1 MAAPTGPRG
10 TVVVLEAGA
19 LAASTGA
26 LAALARL
33 ALAARRT
40 GHRVRLRGASPA
52 LRALLDRAGLAG
64 EFEWEAEQRE
74 EGGGVEE

>member
-1 MAAPTGPRG
+1 MAAATGPHDA
-10 TVVVLEAGA
+10 VVALDASP
-19 LAASTGA
+19 LAASTGT
-26 LAALARL
+26 LATLARL

-52 LRALLDRAGLAG
+52 LRGLLDLAGLGG
-64 EFEWEAEQRE
+64 EFEWEAEERE